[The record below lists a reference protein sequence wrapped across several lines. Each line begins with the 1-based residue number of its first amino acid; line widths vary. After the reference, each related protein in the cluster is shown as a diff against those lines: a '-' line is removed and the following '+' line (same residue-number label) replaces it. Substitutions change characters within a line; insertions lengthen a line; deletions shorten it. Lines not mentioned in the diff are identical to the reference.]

1 MLFNSYVFLF
11 LFLPAVLLV
20 YYACPDSW
28 RNFVLTLA
36 GYVFYGYW
44 NVNFCGLLLLVT
56 LWAFLFGKK
65 IHQCRSRRHRQ
76 RYLLLSITLN
86 SGMLAYFKYA
96 NFFWIHCLK
105 FFPV

>member
-28 RNFVLTLA
+28 RNFILTLA
-36 GYVFYGYW
+36 GYVFYAYW

-65 IHQCRSRRHRQ
+65 IASSLFCMG
-76 RYLLLSITLN
+76 
-86 SGMLAYFKYA
+86 SGM
-96 NFFWIHCLK
+96 
-105 FFPV
+105 